1 MQYIRS
7 KLVILAL
14 MVGLLVVFPT
24 DPTAH
29 DIPGDVS
36 VHAFVKPEGERLRVL
51 VRLPLEAMLDVNFP
65 LNGPGYLDIEGARPL
80 LPDAAM
86 LWLCLLYTSDAA
98 DE

>member
-51 VRLPLEAMLDVNFP
+51 VRLSL
-65 LNGPGYLDIEGARPL
+65 IHI
-80 LPDAAM
+80 
-86 LWLCLLYTSDAA
+86 
-98 DE
+98 

>member
-1 MQYIRS
+1 
-7 KLVILAL
+7 
-14 MVGLLVVFPT
+14 MVGLLVVVPP

-65 LNGPGYLDIEGARPL
+65 LNGPG
-80 LPDAAM
+80 
-86 LWLCLLYTSDAA
+86 
-98 DE
+98 